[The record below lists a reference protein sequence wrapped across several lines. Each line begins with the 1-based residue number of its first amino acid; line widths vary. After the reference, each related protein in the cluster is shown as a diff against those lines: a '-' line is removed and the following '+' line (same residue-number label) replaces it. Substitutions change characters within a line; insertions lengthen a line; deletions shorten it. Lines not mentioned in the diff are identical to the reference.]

1 VTLGAELLG
10 ESPAMVEVRG
20 HVERLLLAC
29 ARASRPPRILIQG
42 ETGSGKGLVAR
53 LIHRFGPRAQ
63 APFVDINCAA
73 VPENLIE
80 AELFGY
86 ERGAFT
92 DARRSKPGLFQLATR
107 GTLFLDEVGLLSP
120 SAQGKLLSALEQGE
134 VRRLGSTRPEPVD
147 VWVIAAT
154 NEDLDAARKD
164 RRVREDFFQRL
175 AVHTIKLPP
184 LRAHAGDIVP
194 LAEHSLARACADYRL
209 PPRRLASDARELLTA
224 YPWPGNVRELANV
237 IERTVLL
244 SDDTVLTRAHIALPD
259 GAGRDVPVTRTAES
273 SESELARVLEETGWN
288 ITHAAARLKITR
300 NTVRARIARAGLR
313 LPRERAGI
321 RPVEAAVP
329 VEAPRAVTW
338 EPRRLVFVRAQ
349 VVAAAEPDSRVGHGL
364 DIARDK
370 LLGFGAR
377 IEGLTPS
384 AVLAL
389 FGADAAEEPAMLAA
403 CAALAVQRA
412 AKLTREEGVGLQLT
426 IGLHTDELLAHAAEE
441 RLVVD
446 ADASR
451 RAWTAL
457 DTALDGAA
465 PDAIVA
471 TSSAGALLRRRFD
484 LTRLGTTAYRVERV
498 WSADA
503 SARGQRGPLVGRDA
517 ELAVLEHRLV
527 AAREG
532 RGHVVDIAGE
542 PGIGKS
548 RLVVELLHRAAQ
560 QAVRCLEARC
570 LPSEVQTPF
579 SPCLQILRSACD
591 IVDSDGDAVIRAKLH
606 ETVAE
611 AGLDPSRNDA
621 HLGYL
626 LGVVSDPPE
635 TFGPALTKGLH
646 AALRTLL
653 EALSRRR
660 PLVVVIEDLHWID
673 ATSEE
678 FLAAFVDTVRA
689 TRIMVV
695 ATYRTG
701 HGTSWVGR
709 PDVSLLNLATLSLE
723 DSRAVVHAVL
733 AADAVPGPIVDEIV
747 ERGEG
752 NPLFLEELSLAARE
766 RSDEHAPERVPATIE
781 QVITM
786 RMRRLDDESRQIL
799 NRAAV
804 IGTEIPRALL
814 RVVSPITDEAFED
827 GLAKLRSDFLL
838 ESIRTRA
845 DTVYTFK
852 HALVQRVAYDRLPA
866 PSRHELHARVRAGI
880 EEVYADRLV
889 DHVEPLAHHALEG
902 GDRAR
907 AMRYLLQAGQKA
919 HARAALDAAARHLGA
934 GLELLRGAGPD
945 ADRGPLE
952 LGFQLELG
960 EVLRA
965 SKGSGADETAQAFA
979 RAVELC
985 HEVGDRSRLG
995 PALAGLWSS
1004 HLLRAKYSEARAL
1017 ADELSALA
1025 GADPNP
1031 VLGAF
1036 AARAVGMTAVH
1047 VGDFQAARTH
1057 LEHGLTLFS
1066 AKEHHLEALRE
1077 YGANPR
1083 VSCLAYLGRAL
1094 WSLGYP
1100 DQALARNEEAVEE
1113 ARARGSAFDV
1123 TVALSMLTTVRQ
1135 LRGELAEMRE
1145 ATKVAL
1151 EQAQERG
1158 VTYWLVRNG
1167 LLLKWIEAMTAAEAE
1182 QEKRIA
1188 EFRDSLERYRLT
1200 GTMLGISWLLG
1211 LLAQTLAAAGQP
1223 FEGLRVLDD
1232 ALAHVEKT
1240 GECFDEAELRG
1251 LQGELTLLAG
1261 GTDARMTA
1269 ETRFRHGLDIARAQR
1284 ARGGSSPSL
1293 AGSRGSCT
1301 SRAETRRRA
1310 ISSSRCTGGS
1320 PKASRPRTSGAR
1332 ARYSTSSGR
1341 LRPAARDTAP
1351 AF

>member
-1 VTLGAELLG
+1 
-10 ESPAMVEVRG
+10 MVELRG

-63 APFVDINCAA
+63 ARFVDINCAA

-86 ERGAFT
+86 ER
-92 DARRSKPGLFQLATR
+92 
-107 GTLFLDEVGLLSP
+107 GLLSP

-154 NEDLDAARKD
+154 NEDLDAARAD

-184 LRAHAGDIVP
+184 LRAHPGDIVP
-194 LAEHSLARACADYRL
+194 LAEHFLARACADYRL
-209 PPRRLASDARELLTA
+209 PPRRFAPDARDLLTT
-224 YPWPGNVRELANV
+224 YPWPGNVRELGNV

-244 SDDTVLTRAHIALPD
+244 TDDTLLTRADIALPVFT
-259 GAGRDVPVTRTAES
+259 GRAAES

-288 ITHAAARLKITR
+288 ITHVAARLRITR
-300 NTVRARIARAGLR
+300 NTVRARMARAGLR
-313 LPRERAGI
+313 PPRERAGM

-329 VEAPRAVTW
+329 VEAPLAVMW

-349 VVAAAEPDSRVGHGL
+349 VVAAAEPESRVGHGL
-364 DIARDK
+364 EIARDK
-370 LLGFGAR
+370 LVGFGAR
-377 IEGLTPS
+377 IEGFTPS

-389 FGADAAEEPAMLAA
+389 FGADAVEEPAMLAA

-517 ELAVLEHRLV
+517 ELTVLEHRLV
-527 AAREG
+527 AAGEG
-532 RGHVVDIAGE
+532 RGHVVDIAGQ

-548 RLVVELLHRAAQ
+548 RLVVELLHTAAQ

-579 SPCLQILRSACD
+579 SPWLQILRSACG
-591 IVDSDGDAVIRAKLH
+591 IVDSDGDAAIRAKLN
-606 ETVAE
+606 ETAAE
-611 AGLDPSRNDA
+611 AGLDPSRTDA

-660 PLVVVIEDLHWID
+660 ALVVVVEDLHWID
-673 ATSEE
+673 ATSGE
-678 FLAAFVDTVRA
+678 FLAAFVDSVRA
-689 TRIMVV
+689 MRIMVV

-701 HGTSWVGR
+701 HITSWIGR
-709 PDVSLLNLATLSLE
+709 PSVSLLNLAPLSLE
-723 DSRAVVHAVL
+723 NSRAVVHAVL

-766 RSDEHAPERVPATIE
+766 RSDAHAPERVPATIE
-781 QVITM
+781 QVITT

-814 RVVSPITDEAFED
+814 RAVSPITDEAFAD

-838 ESIRTRA
+838 ESIRARA

-866 PSRHELHARVRAGI
+866 LSRRELHARVRAGI

-919 HARAALDAAARHLGA
+919 HARAALDTAARHLRA

-945 ADRGPLE
+945 VDRGPLE

-965 SKGSGADETAQAFA
+965 SKGSGADETEQAFT

-985 HEVGDRSRLG
+985 YEVGDRSRLG
-995 PALAGLWSS
+995 PALTGLWSS

-1066 AKEHHLEALRE
+1066 AEEHHLEARRE

-1100 DQALARNEEAVEE
+1100 DQALARNEEAIEE
-1113 ARARGSAFDV
+1113 ARARGSALDV
-1123 TVALSMLTTVRQ
+1123 TVALSMLTSVRQ

-1151 EQAQERG
+1151 EQARARD
-1158 VTYWLVRNG
+1158 VTYWLVRSS
-1167 LLLKWIEAMTAAEAE
+1167 LLLKWVEAMMAAEAE

-1188 EFRDSLERYRLT
+1188 EFRDSLERYRRT

-1223 FEGLRVLDD
+1223 LEGLRALDD
-1232 ALAHVEKT
+1232 ALAHVETT
-1240 GECFDEAELRG
+1240 GECFHEAELRC

-1261 GTDARMTA
+1261 GTDAHMTA
-1269 ETRFRHGLDIARAQR
+1269 EARFRLGLHIARAQR
-1284 ARGGSSPSL
+1284 ARGWEL
-1293 AGSRGSCT
+1293 AIAGRLARLLHEQGRDEEARDLLQPVYAWFT
-1301 SRAETRRRA
+1301 EGLETADAR
-1310 ISSSRCTGGS
+1310 S
-1320 PKASRPRTSGAR
+1320 AR
-1332 ARYSTSSGR
+1332 ALLG
-1341 LRPAARDTAP
+1341 
-1351 AF
+1351 